1 MGDITASYLSQ
12 LDPQKHFDPEK
23 DQLHRGGGSGGS
35 AVAKGKEIVTNELN
49 KTAGS
54 PFGGESCKNWKPEFF
69 QRDVDSSTCWCT
81 NPAPASSSDV
91 G

>member
-1 MGDITASYLSQ
+1 MSNGPGWQMCFLSNMGDIAASYLSQ

-54 PFGGESCKNWKPEFF
+54 PFGGES
-69 QRDVDSSTCWCT
+69 
-81 NPAPASSSDV
+81 
-91 G
+91 